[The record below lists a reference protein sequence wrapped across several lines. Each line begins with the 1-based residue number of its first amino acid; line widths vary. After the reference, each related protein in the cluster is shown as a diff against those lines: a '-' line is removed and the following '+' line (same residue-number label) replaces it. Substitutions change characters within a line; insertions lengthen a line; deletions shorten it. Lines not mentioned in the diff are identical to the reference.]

1 MDELSRLGNSKMTYV
16 QYCIMVGNSSL
27 LAELLMNSDS
37 KNLFLLGRDAVST
50 SFVFVLYLSFNLNV
64 NKHERH
70 SSFRDSKL
78 TLDYFFF
85 K

>member
-1 MDELSRLGNSKMTYV
+1 MIDSGAKKATYNPNVDELSRLGNSKMTYV

-50 SFVFVLYLSFNLNV
+50 SFS
-64 NKHERH
+64 
-70 SSFRDSKL
+70 L
-78 TLDYFFF
+78 TACLPELI
-85 K
+85 